1 MLRSKKLQRKK
12 ETVVKTPTGLILTM
26 KCKKLQVSAAE
37 KFDKHGGFY
46 FSFSQMAFCRL
57 CFRYVLHRLC
67 LWRNQVLRKKGMV
80 CLFKIS
86 IFAFCDAGDVTL
98 QLDLDARR

>member
-26 KCKKLQVSAAE
+26 KCKKLQVSVAK

-46 FSFSQMAFCRL
+46 FSFSQMAFC
-57 CFRYVLHRLC
+57 YVFDTFYTAYAFGETKSFE
-67 LWRNQVLRKKGMV
+67 RKAWFV
-80 CLFKIS
+80 CSKFLS
-86 IFAFCDAGDVTL
+86 SHSAMLVM
-98 QLDLDARR
+98 